1 MSKTVIFSTGA
12 KGGVGKSTMA
22 ILMIEALRE
31 AGSNVSGIEGDEQAP
46 SLHRKYDGVIDIASI
61 DLAALFGDVGVNA
74 FSEAVN
80 SLSDGYIIVNTPA
93 TGSRMFEELPEVLR
107 DATWDIRAT
116 WCLSIKADRTRDGVE
131 EDGLF
136 ESVQRGMLSG
146 VGKDG
151 ITVVRPL
158 FQGHRGQTFW
168 YDNYLDLAKLIGLK
182 EMPMKI
188 FSGRALD
195 AIHRDKRPL
204 PEVIADLSQNDP
216 VSGASLQMM
225 WYAMKNSMAS
235 TVLAGE
241 PLRLDAR
248 VVPASTKI
256 YGVGGLVEAAKGAK
270 ATESRKA
277 RNVVA
282 EPQGQGDK

>member
-1 MSKTVIFSTGA
+1 VSNTVIFSTGA

-31 AGSNVSGIEGDEQAP
+31 AGKDVSGIEGDEHSP
-46 SLHRKYDGVIDIASI
+46 SLKRKYGDTIKIADV
-61 DLAALFGDVGVNA
+61 DLAALFGDVGVEA
-74 FSEAVN
+74 FNEAVN
-80 SLSDGYIIVNTPA
+80 SLGEGYIIVNTPA
-93 TGSRMFEELPEVLR
+93 TGSRMFDELPQVLR
-107 DATWDIRAT
+107 DATWNIRAT
-116 WCLSIKADRTRDGVE
+116 WCMSIKADRTRDGVE

-136 ESVQRGMLSG
+136 ESAEEVMLSG
-146 VGKDG
+146 LDTNH

-158 FQGHRGQTFW
+158 FQGRRGQKFW
-168 YDNYLDLAKLIGLK
+168 YDNYLDLAKGIGLK

-204 PEVIADLSQNDP
+204 PEVIAELSQKDP
-216 VSGASLQMM
+216 VFGSSVQMM

-235 TVLAGE
+235 TVLDGAE
-241 PLRLDAR
+241 LRLDAR
-248 VVPASTKI
+248 VVPARTKI
-256 YGVGGLVEAAKGAK
+256 YGPGGLVEASRERTV
-270 ATESRKA
+270 TESRKA

-282 EPQGQGDK
+282 EPQAEGEK